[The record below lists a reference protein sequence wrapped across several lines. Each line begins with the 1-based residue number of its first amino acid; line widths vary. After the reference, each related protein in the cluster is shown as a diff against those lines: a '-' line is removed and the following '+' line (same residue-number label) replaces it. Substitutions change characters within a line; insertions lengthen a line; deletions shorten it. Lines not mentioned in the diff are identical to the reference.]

1 MAGEYSRELSAKVFI
16 GQYRR
21 LIELGFGQ
29 DGTQGFGLRRMLRD
43 LIGQSKGLLGPREH
57 KSIRMGRVI
66 LVPGLPEE
74 VEIVRWMYRAF
85 VDDRIAESKLAQ
97 MLNERGIATDIGR
110 AWNQGSV
117 HQVLTSEKY
126 IGNNIYNRFFFKLKK
141 KRIVNPPE
149 MWIRANAAF
158 EPIIS
163 AALFDKVLAIQ
174 GATAK
179 PESFA

>member
-1 MAGEYSRELSAKVFI
+1 
-16 GQYRR
+16 
-21 LIELGFGQ
+21 
-29 DGTQGFGLRRMLRD
+29 
-43 LIGQSKGLLGPREH
+43 
-57 KSIRMGRVI
+57 
-66 LVPGLPEE
+66 
-74 VEIVRWMYRAF
+74 MYRAF

-110 AWNQGSV
+110 AWNQGSA
-117 HQVLTSEKY
+117 HQVLTREKY
-126 IGNNIYNRFFFKLKK
+126 IGNNIYDRVSFKLKK
-141 KRIVNPPE
+141 KRVVNPPA